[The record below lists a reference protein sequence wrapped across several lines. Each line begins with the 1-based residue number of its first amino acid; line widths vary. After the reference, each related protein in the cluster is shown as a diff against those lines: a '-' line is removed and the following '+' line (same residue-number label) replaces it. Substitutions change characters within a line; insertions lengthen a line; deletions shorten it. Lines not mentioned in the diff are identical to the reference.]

1 MATDFIVSANTNP
14 AIAALDKLVAKVGQ
28 VHDQFKDKFDK
39 INGYTMALGASL
51 IATGL
56 AVAHFADEITDLAK
70 ANELSVGSVLALSE
84 ALAQNGGSADNA
96 GKILQKFNMAIED
109 SNSGNLKL
117 VDTFHRLGIST
128 EDLGNKSVTALMDKM
143 VPGFQAVTDAA
154 ERNALAQQLFGKS
167 IAGTDIIKFLEDQKK
182 MRAEM
187 EQFGPALKTAGDA
200 YDRLGLIAFETKLVF
215 AKAFEPLFK
224 FIAELSPGLDSLS
237 VKFAVLAAALAVMTG
252 ASVLVGLMGLIKG
265 FGLLSAV
272 LTTMTARNPWL
283 LAISG
288 IVAAGTAI
296 AAYVGVMRSAN
307 KVQEELGSTTDNTKR
322 SQVGL
327 NDALKKEKDS
337 LGQIRET
344 LDKNWKLAQAKFELD
359 FKSLDLSEAAK
370 KSAEAKAKVEE
381 DSQNALFALQQKFE
395 QMDTA
400 ARARNKATY
409 EAERKAILVNTEIQK
424 QAAEE
429 AITQYERKKA
439 TIDDLTKSFAI
450 WNTGVND
457 LLQNELKIATATQG
471 NSVKRIELENQVNEV
486 VKRRQLIFDAMS
498 KLGPEDQ
505 LKISQ
510 ALQNSTLET
519 SNLIGKTNDLGF
531 AFDDAFRSQLRG
543 MNVTKEG
550 YRAVTESISAQ
561 GTALSETTALVA
573 SSQKEIYKNSRLFE
587 TGWSTAF
594 NTYVENATNAAEQA
608 KNVFNKFTQSM
619 EDTLFTFF
627 KTGKFEWKNFIQSM
641 VDELL
646 KSQIKQLIAK
656 TFTMSSSGGGGGGS
670 FLGNLLGFADGG
682 MIPTN
687 GPVLVGERGPEI
699 LSGAGGRSVTPNG
712 AMGGNVTYNINA
724 VDALSFKQ
732 MIAQDPSFLYAVSEQ
747 GRRRIPG
754 AR

>member
-56 AVAHFADEITDLAK
+56 AVAHFSDQITDLAK
-70 ANELSVGSVLALSE
+70 ANDLSVGSVLALSE
-84 ALAQNGGSADNA
+84 ALAQNGGSADDA

-237 VKFAVLAAALAVMTG
+237 VKFAFLAATLAVLTG
-252 ASVLVGLMGLIKG
+252 ASVLGGLMALIKG

-272 LTTMTARNPWL
+272 LTSMTAKNPWL

-288 IVAAGTAI
+288 LVAVGTAI
-296 AAYVGVMRSAN
+296 AAYVGVMKSVN
-307 KVQEELGSTTDNTKR
+307 KVQEDLGTTTDDTKR

-370 KSAEAKAKVEE
+370 KASEAKAKVEE

-400 ARARNKATY
+400 ARARNKGTY
-409 EAERKAILVNTEIQK
+409 EAERKAILANTEIQK

-457 LLQNELKIATATQG
+457 LLQNELKISTATQG
-471 NSVKRIELENQVNEV
+471 NSIKRIELENQVNEV

-510 ALQNSTLET
+510 ALQKSTVET
-519 SNLIGKTNDLGF
+519 SDLIGKTNDLGF
-531 AFDDAFRSQLRG
+531 AFSDAFRNQIRG
-543 MNVTKEG
+543 AGLTAEG

-561 GTALSETTALVA
+561 GQALSETTALVVN
-573 SSQKEIYKNSRLFE
+573 SQKELYKNSRLFD
-587 TGWSTAF
+587 TGWTQAF
-594 NTYVENATNAAEQA
+594 NTYIENATNAAEQA

-656 TFTMSSSGGGGGGS
+656 TFTMGSSGGGGGGS

-699 LSGAGGRSVTPNG
+699 LSGAGGRTVTPNG

>member
-200 YDRLGLIAFETKLVF
+200 WDRLGLIAFETKLVF

-272 LTTMTARNPWL
+272 LTTMTAKNPWL

-288 IVAAGTAI
+288 IIAAGTAI
-296 AAYVGVMRSAN
+296 AAYVGVTRSAN
-307 KVQEELGSTTDNTKR
+307 KVQEELGSTTDDTKR

-359 FKSLDLSEAAK
+359 FKSLDLSEAGK

-400 ARARNKATY
+400 ARARNKTTY
-409 EAERKAILVNTEIQK
+409 EQERKAILANTEIQK

-656 TFTMSSSGGGGGGS
+656 TFTMGSSGGGGGGS